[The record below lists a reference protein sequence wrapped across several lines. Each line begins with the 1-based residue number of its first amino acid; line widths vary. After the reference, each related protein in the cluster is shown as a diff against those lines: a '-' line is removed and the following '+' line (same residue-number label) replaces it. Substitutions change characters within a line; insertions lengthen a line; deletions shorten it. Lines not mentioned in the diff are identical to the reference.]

1 MKRKIAVDDL
11 TYKLAKEYASK
22 NSLSIEQA
30 ASKLICKG
38 LGFRIV
44 NGLLVFDLP
53 DGTPTVTNEMV
64 KALESELEIEPDE
77 GLAHLKVA
85 ATLAGCRRYCAA

>member
-1 MKRKIAVDDL
+1 MKKKIDIDDMAYEL
-11 TYKLAKEYASK
+11 VKEYASK
-22 NSLSIEQA
+22 HSLSIREA

-53 DGTPTVTNEMV
+53 DGTPTVTNQMV
-64 KALESELEIEPDE
+64 KELESELEIEPDQ
-77 GLAHLKVA
+77 G
-85 ATLAGCRRYCAA
+85 

>member
-1 MKRKIAVDDL
+1 MSNEEKIKVDDE
-11 TYKLAKEYASK
+11 TYKLVKEYASK
-22 NSLSIEQA
+22 HSLSTGEA

-53 DGTPTVTNEMV
+53 DGTPQVTNEMV
-64 KALESELEIEPDE
+64 KELESELEI
-77 GLAHLKVA
+77 
-85 ATLAGCRRYCAA
+85 